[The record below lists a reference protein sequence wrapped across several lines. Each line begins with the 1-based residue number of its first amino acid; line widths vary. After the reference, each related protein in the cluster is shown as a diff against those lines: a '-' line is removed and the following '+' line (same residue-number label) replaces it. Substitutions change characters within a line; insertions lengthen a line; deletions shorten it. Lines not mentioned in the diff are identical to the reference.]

1 MVLFRPIFHGNL
13 GELVGDK
20 TGNLAASWPLAA
32 TRDGRGFRNPLIYG
46 EPAGTRTQGP
56 RLKRA
61 GEYCTL
67 SLYFTR
73 GSVSFQAVGRI
84 AKNCHEFPV

>member
-1 MVLFRPIFHGNL
+1 MPVW
-13 GELVGDK
+13 GEIESYSGCK
-20 TGNLAASWPLAA
+20 TGTTMSFPSYQAHSA
-32 TRDGRGFRNPLIYG
+32 TPVLRFITFR

-84 AKNCHEFPV
+84 AKNCHEFPVNNTI